1 MEASGTFDIKTEPLD
16 NYAEGRNDIGLGR
29 MSINKVFDGDLK
41 ATSTGEMLTAIT
53 PVKGSAGYVAIEQVI
68 GELEGMKGS
77 FVLQHFGVM
86 SGSGQRLIL
95 EVVPNS
101 GTGDLEGIS
110 GSMSIK
116 IQQGQHLYEF
126 DFSVAAE

>member
-29 MSINKVFDGDLK
+29 ISINKVFDGDLK

-110 GSMSIK
+110 GSMAIK
-116 IQQGQHLYEF
+116 IENGQHLYEF